1 MYRDMREKE
10 NKNIKV
16 TEWGNKSRFCSTL
29 QSLTWRERKKRKKK
43 SKRKETYIELTLL
56 YSIFFFSFFFSYFF
70 SCMLKITLKC
80 SVLYI
85 VHQQKQRLAN
95 WYVLVSIL
103 CKYIIVYMLNVLL
116 HVSCFTKCFG
126 KMLYADCIRTQFTDT
141 FTTSVA
147 CKTSKIFFFF
157 FFFYFL
163 VQAI

>member
-1 MYRDMREKE
+1 M
-10 NKNIKV
+10 
-16 TEWGNKSRFCSTL
+16 L
-29 QSLTWRERKKRKKK
+29 HLTIAYMARTKKKKKK

-56 YSIFFFSFFFSYFF
+56 YSIFFSFFFSYFF

-147 CKTSKIFFFF
+147 CKTSKNFLFLLFFT
-157 FFFYFL
+157 FL
-163 VQAI
+163 FKQFNSVWL